1 MLKLKNLIVLQEA
14 VETENLELK
23 LIEQLNKDFRLSGI
37 SKIFDVTSSFENL
50 KDELSLTL
58 LNLIQFK
65 YDDYLNLIYRI
76 DLSEKELAI
85 ITNRNL
91 TDVVNQLVFLILK
104 REFQKIWFKQY
115 YK

>member
-14 VETENLELK
+14 VETKNLELK
-23 LIEQLNKDFRLSGI
+23 LIEQLNKDFHLSGI
-37 SKIFDVTSSFENL
+37 SKFFDVTSSFENL
-50 KDELSLTL
+50 KDELSVTL

-85 ITNRNL
+85 ITNSNL